1 MGYTKTHGVEVYKN
15 ARSKDIQKSYTLG
28 TERGECCL
36 DISECH
42 LCPRNC
48 GANRNINLS
57 RPGGESSAREEK
69 GKNPGGESS
78 AREEKG
84 KNPCG
89 ESSVRAEKRKY
100 GFCGESGTIRIS
112 RAALHVW
119 EEPVVSGTRGS
130 GTVFFTG
137 CNLRCIFC
145 QNAAISE
152 GGSGREVSAG
162 ELADIF
168 VSLEAQGAHNI
179 NLVTPT
185 HFIPGICEAIAIA
198 KTRGLSLPF
207 VYNTSGYE
215 SVESLRMLD
224 GLIDVYLPDF
234 KYMDVR
240 KAAAYSNAPD
250 YPEVAKKAIAEM
262 FRQVGKPVIEGEGAG
277 GEEKKNCENE
287 KDSAG
292 GEEKKD
298 CENEKDGAGAAEK
311 GTCGA
316 AKEGAALIKKG
327 LIVRHLVLPLGVKN
341 ACAVAD
347 YLAEEYGDSIYVSIM
362 NQYTPLYDAPGA
374 LREEQRKR
382 LEPYG
387 ELHRKVTKR
396 EYDRVVEHC
405 LELGLTNVFIQED
418 DASGADFIPDWNE

>member
-1 MGYTKTHGVEVYKN
+1 M
-15 ARSKDIQKSYTLG
+15 
-28 TERGECCL
+28 

-57 RPGGESSAREEK
+57 RPGGESSAH
-69 GKNPGGESS
+69 
-78 AREEKG
+78 EEKG

-112 RAALHVW
+112 RAALHMW

-130 GTVFFTG
+130 GAVFFTG

-277 GEEKKNCENE
+277 TEEKKNCENE
-287 KDSAG
+287 KD
-292 GEEKKD
+292 
-298 CENEKDGAGAAEK
+298 GAGTAEK

-362 NQYTPLYDAPGA
+362 NQYTPLYDAPGV

-418 DASGADFIPDWNE
+418 DASGADFIPAWNE